1 LKPRV
6 GNFLAIAGLVGL
18 WGALTFTAPRWARF
32 FREPLA
38 AHAADEGAGA
48 GSGGEATSRPASE
61 ANEPQRRI
69 SVKLFFEAS
78 DRRGLVI
85 EDRTVAFSSDLTRQ
99 IRVVAE
105 ELIRGSQSGLLAPF
119 SPGTRVL
126 EVFVTARG
134 VAYIDLS
141 KEISEN
147 RAGGTESELLSVYS
161 VVNSITANFPVV
173 RRVQLLVDD
182 RPAATLTGHV
192 DLSRPLPADMTL
204 LAPATLSEANPAPAS
219 PAPASSPAS

>member
-1 LKPRV
+1 MKPRAF
-6 GNFLAIAGLVGL
+6 NLLAIAGLVGL

-38 AHAADEGAGA
+38 SRAADEGAA
-48 GSGGEATSRPASE
+48 PAAGGEAVSKPAPE
-61 ANEPQRRI
+61 AGEPQRRI
-69 SVKLFFEAS
+69 SVKLFFEAP

-85 EDRTVAFSSDLTRQ
+85 EERTVAFSSDLTRQ

-119 SPGTRVL
+119 SPGTRIL
-126 EVFVTARG
+126 DVFVTARG
-134 VAYIDLS
+134 VAYVDLS
-141 KEISEN
+141 KEVSEG

-161 VVNSITANFPVV
+161 MVNSITANFPAV

-182 RPAATLTGHV
+182 RPADTLAGHV
-192 DLSRPLPADMTL
+192 NLSRPLPADMTL
-204 LAPATLSEANPAPAS
+204 LAPAAVSESNPAPVA
-219 PAPASSPAS
+219 PAPSPAS